1 MSQTD
6 TVLKHLKHEGPLTP
20 KQAMNLYGIYRLG
33 ARVYDLRARGHNIHR
48 DMVKVRSRGRSA
60 RVARYWLS

>member
-6 TVLKHLKHEGPLTP
+6 IVLKHLEHEGPLTP

-33 ARVYDLRARGHNIHR
+33 ARVYDLRMRGHNIRR
-48 DMVKVRSRGRSA
+48 DMVKVRSRGGSA
-60 RVARYWLS
+60 LVARYSLS